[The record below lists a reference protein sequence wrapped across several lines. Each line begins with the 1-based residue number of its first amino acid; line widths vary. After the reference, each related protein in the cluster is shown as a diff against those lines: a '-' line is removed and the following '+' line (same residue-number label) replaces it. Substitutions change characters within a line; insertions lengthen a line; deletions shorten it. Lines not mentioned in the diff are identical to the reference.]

1 MADWSYCE
9 YRIAGKP
16 QELDRL
22 FCIMQKVEETKGP
35 WLFELMT
42 EIYGDEDT
50 DARGQWSKLKRDE
63 DCISFTFEGA
73 GRTYIEEWDEVC
85 ENFESL
91 CPYFEG
97 VLWAYELARKRENKE
112 KGWFPDK
119 YYLEMRYAEDKDD
132 EAGRF
137 RTLKDVY
144 KRIEELTGTK
154 VTSKKDVEAL
164 LAALQEEN
172 EDTFILIYEIE
183 EIPSITDIRNNMCE
197 PAKLRDIDR
206 LVSLLKT
213 PQGEKM
219 TKSRCRKSVCK
230 IQVFQHIS
238 IGEHKLPPIETWI
251 ALEKLNHDYIKS
263 LINSIEKKIQHD

>member
-9 YRIAGKP
+9 YRIAGEP

-22 FCIMQKVEETKGP
+22 FDIMQKVENANGP
-35 WLFELMT
+35 WLFELMA
-42 EIYGDEDT
+42 EIYGDENA
-50 DARGQWSKLKRDE
+50 DARGQWSNLKRDE

-85 ENFESL
+85 ETFQSL

-97 VLWAYELARKRENKE
+97 VLWAYELAQKRENKE
-112 KGWFPDK
+112 KGWFPNK
-119 YYLEMRYAEDKDD
+119 YYLDMRYAEEEND
-132 EAGRF
+132 EAGSF

-154 VTSKKDVEAL
+154 VASMKDVDAL
-164 LAALQEEN
+164 RAALQEEN

-183 EIPSITDIRNNMCE
+183 EIPCSTDWRNRCE

-206 LVSLLKT
+206 LVSLLNT

-219 TKSRCRKSVCK
+219 IKIRCRKSVYK
-230 IQVFQHIS
+230 IQVFQHFS

-251 ALEKLNHDYIKS
+251 ALEKFDHDYIKS